1 MKQQFYSH
9 GKLLI
14 SGEYLVLDGAWA
26 LAVPTQK
33 GQWLNVTLEDENA
46 GLKGVHWKSL
56 NHNKE
61 EWFTVSFNHKFEV
74 IKTSDE
80 SVAETL
86 QKWLQTTAKL
96 NPDWLQKGGNVM
108 VETVLEFP
116 NDWGL
121 GSSSTMLNNLALW
134 GEVNPYELLEKGFS
148 GSGYDIGC
156 ANASKAILFQV
167 SGTQPKVK
175 PIEWK
180 PSFQDELFFVHL
192 GKKQRSS
199 REIVRYR
206 EKQFDR
212 ENKVQNLN
220 QLTEEVLEI
229 QTLAAF
235 EQWIEKHET
244 LMAEILEVD
253 PVKVDFPDYPGALK
267 SLGAWGGDFILATR
281 KEALDYFLAKGLT
294 TILPFREMVL

>member
-1 MKQQFYSH
+1 MEQQFYSH

-46 GLKGVHWKSL
+46 ALKGVHWKSL

-61 EWFTVSFNHKFEV
+61 EWFTASFNHQFEV

-80 SVAETL
+80 SVAEIL

-96 NPDWLQKGGNVM
+96 NPDWLQKGGDVM

-148 GSGYDIGC
+148 GSGYDIAC

-175 PIEWK
+175 SIEWK
-180 PSFQDELFFVHL
+180 PSFQDELFFVYL

-229 QTLAAF
+229 QTLAVF

-253 PVKVDFPDYPGALK
+253 PVKVDFCNYPGALK

-281 KEALDYFLAKGLT
+281 KEALDYFSAKGLT